1 MNEHFKNVHIIGA
14 GGVASYFLAPFL
26 RTFRPKEITIW
37 DGDTL
42 EKKNLQ
48 RQNFDGKAVG
58 ENKAKALI
66 YSIDR
71 DLVPDDA
78 RMAWNSK
85 FFTDSEKMEE
95 PPSLIF
101 VFADNHPARS
111 NVLAFVDMFYVEHG
125 ISIPVIVGANE
136 LISSEAY
143 IYFPDWPV
151 GNRLDPR
158 VRYPEID
165 TVKDDDPTKG
175 CIEESKEVT
184 QLAMSNY
191 IAAGFSMALAWQW
204 LAHEAEPQD
213 EKYRA
218 VELSMNLFGMAR
230 ETYETLSN
238 P

>member
-26 RTFRPKEITIW
+26 RTFKPREVTIW

-42 EKKNLQ
+42 EDKNLQ
-48 RQNFDGKAVG
+48 RQNFNAKDVG
-58 ENKAKALI
+58 ENKAEALV
-66 YSIDR
+66 YSITVDMA
-71 DLVPDDA
+71 DDVGV
-78 RMAWNSK
+78 AWKPK
-85 FFTDSEKMEE
+85 FFTDSEELEE

-111 NVLAFVDMFYVEHG
+111 NVLAFVDKFYVEHG
-125 ISIPVIVGANE
+125 VSIPVIVGANE
-136 LISSEAY
+136 LLSSEAY
-143 IYFPDWPV
+143 VYFPDWPV

-191 IAAGFSMALAWQW
+191 MAAGFSMALAWQW
-204 LAHEAEPQD
+204 LVHECEEHDKP
-213 EKYRA
+213 YRS
-218 VELSMNLFGMAR
+218 VEISFNLFGMAR
-230 ETYETLSN
+230 DTYETLSK

>member
-1 MNEHFKNVHIIGA
+1 MNEHFKNVHIVGA

-26 RTFRPKEITIW
+26 RTFKPEFVTVW

-42 EKKNLQ
+42 EEKNLE
-48 RQNFDGKAVG
+48 RQNFDDNHVGK
-58 ENKAKALI
+58 NKAESLIRSVGDDLAGKTALGC
-66 YSIDR
+66 
-71 DLVPDDA
+71 VP
-78 RMAWNSK
+78 K
-85 FFTDSEKMEE
+85 FFTDSERPDEA
-95 PPSLIF
+95 PGLIF

-111 NVLAFVDMFYVEHG
+111 NVLAFVDSFYVEHG
-125 ISIPVIVGANE
+125 VSIPVIVGANE

-143 IYFPDWPV
+143 VYFPDWPV
-151 GNRLDPR
+151 GNHLDPR

-175 CIEESKEVT
+175 CIEESEEVT